1 MGKSELH
8 RIAAPAALAA
18 ALAAAVGGC
27 ATDFHYSE
35 VVGFRYF
42 KTNIDTFPVS
52 INTVDGRDYIGRAP
66 VLIDPGVR
74 TIVVQGP
81 PTAANWTVC
90 VSLVLAA
97 KPCTRYYL
105 VAVKQSPLEA
115 EFTVKIDYEEPI
127 AGCTP
132 PPAAK

>member
-1 MGKSELH
+1 MGKTTIH

-18 ALAAAVGGC
+18 VVALGGC
-27 ATDFHYSE
+27 ATNFHYSE
-35 VVGFRYF
+35 VVGYKYF
-42 KTNIDTFPVS
+42 KTNIDTYPVA
-52 INTVDGRDYIGRAP
+52 INTVDGRDYLGRAP

-81 PTAANWTVC
+81 PTVANSNETQTVQ
-90 VSLVLAA
+90 LVA

-105 VAVKQSPLEA
+105 VAQKPSRLES

-132 PPAAK
+132 PPPPAK

>member
-1 MGKSELH
+1 MGKSGLH
-8 RIAAPAALAA
+8 RIAAPAAFAA
-18 ALAAAVGGC
+18 AVAVGGC

-42 KTNIDTFPVS
+42 KTNIDTYPVA

-81 PTAANWTVC
+81 PTPANTNETKTVQ
-90 VSLVLAA
+90 LAA
-97 KPCTRYYL
+97 KACTRYYL

-115 EFTVKIDYEEPI
+115 EFTVRIDHEEPI

-132 PPAAK
+132 PPPAAK